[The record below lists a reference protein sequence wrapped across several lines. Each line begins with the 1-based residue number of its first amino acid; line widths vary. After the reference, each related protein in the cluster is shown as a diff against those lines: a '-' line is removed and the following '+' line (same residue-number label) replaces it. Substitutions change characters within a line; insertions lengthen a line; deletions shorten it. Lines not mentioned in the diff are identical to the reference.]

1 MRETRKR
8 QEELEPKDSP
18 KNLRRMQRNL
28 SIRRVSKRLKNPS
41 RTLKI
46 SKESGKTNEN
56 RRELGRVG
64 KCREEPGRAGESEGE
79 PKLRNSTKIHEYY
92 KAMQIEGKLERTQVN
107 QIQLKKS
114 LKRTMV
120 PEGEPGGDRGKKMKF

>member
-46 SKESGKTNEN
+46 SKEPGKTNEN

-107 QIQLKKS
+107 QIQLKK
-114 LKRTMV
+114 K
-120 PEGEPGGDRGKKMKF
+120 P